1 MMLKR
6 YFDKFLMMCCDD
18 DVLLHVDLQSSLSSC
33 LHSSLVSTG
42 TVTACRLLEW
52 GAASPTPSLPQPV
65 TVARVPASSTSP
77 GGGRQI
83 EEMVGVG
90 FT

>member
-1 MMLKR
+1 MVIVHILNLLIITQMVHTWSGVG
-6 YFDKFLMMCCDD
+6 
-18 DVLLHVDLQSSLSSC
+18 VLAPGSC
-33 LHSSLVSTG
+33 WHSSLVSTG